1 VLAILYWEGDKVAL
15 TEKQEAFCI
24 GYVATRDAKAAALEA
39 GYSESYANK
48 KAYAL
53 LGNEAVSQR
62 IEELETAFF
71 NERFTKLA
79 MRSMAVL
86 EEILDGYED
95 RARLAAIKEI
105 FKFYALERR
114 LGLDEIKEEEKAAPV
129 SIVFNE
135 VPSRKRDTDES

>member
-1 VLAILYWEGDKVAL
+1 MPL

-24 GYVATRDAKAAALEA
+24 EYIATRDAKSSAIKA
-39 GYSESYANK
+39 GYSESYAEK

-53 LGNEAVSQR
+53 LGKEEVVKR
-62 IEELETAFF
+62 IEELEKAFF

-79 MRSMAVL
+79 MRSMVVL

-105 FKFYALERR
+105 FKYYALERR
-114 LGLDEIKEEEKAAPV
+114 LGIDDTTEEERSAPTT
-129 SIVFNE
+129 IVFNE
-135 VPSRKRDTDES
+135 VPSRKRDADEP